1 MDKYGQ
7 LKNEWSSFCGTLDL
21 NYVTT
26 GSTQNRIEWEG
37 GRMFSGDAH
46 FRLYFPTRGKFN
58 LLYSA
63 EAYPIV
69 PGFRYIIPPVI
80 PFRFEGIEPSDHG
93 WIHFHSSKLEKLYRF
108 IRPAAIPVNAAEDFA
123 LFRKFYDLITRSS
136 SIYEAEEVRHELTKL
151 ILPFIE
157 RMKNAP
163 ETLATNAN
171 FPRIL
176 EYIDEHLSQEIR
188 IGELEKL
195 AGLRRAEFSARFR
208 KIYAIPPKQYISLRR
223 ISRAKYLLTR
233 TDLAIKEIVWKT
245 GFESEIFFFRVFK
258 KYTGTTPL
266 RFRLASRIKENLK

>member
-1 MDKYGQ
+1 M
-7 LKNEWSSFCGTLDL
+7 KNEWSDFCGSFDL
-21 NYVTT
+21 NYITI
-26 GSTQNRIEWEG
+26 GSTQNKIEWNG

-63 EAYPIV
+63 EVYPIV

-80 PFRFEGIEPSDHG
+80 PFRFEGSEPSDHG
-93 WIHFHSSKLEKLYRF
+93 WIHFYSSKLEKLSRF

-123 LFRKFYDLITRSS
+123 LFRKFYNLITRSS

-157 RMKNAP
+157 RIKNAP
-163 ETLATNAN
+163 ETLATDAN
-171 FPRIL
+171 FPRIF
-176 EYIDEHLSQEIR
+176 EYIDEHLGSGIR
-188 IGELEKL
+188 ISELEKL
-195 AGLRRAEFSARFR
+195 AGLCRAEFSARFR
-208 KIYAIPPKQYISLRR
+208 KIYGIPPKQYISLRR

-266 RFRLASRIKENLK
+266 RFRIASRIKENLK

>member
-1 MDKYGQ
+1 MLPAGCV
-7 LKNEWSSFCGTLDL
+7 LSCGSEILILFVPLQGLHADLVVEDTLA
-21 NYVTT
+21 
-26 GSTQNRIEWEG
+26 Q
-37 GRMFSGDAH
+37 
-46 FRLYFPTRGKFN
+46 
-58 LLYSA
+58 
-63 EAYPIV
+63 
-69 PGFRYIIPPVI
+69 
-80 PFRFEGIEPSDHG
+80 
-93 WIHFHSSKLEKLYRF
+93 
-108 IRPAAIPVNAAEDFA
+108 AEDFA

-176 EYIDEHLSQEIR
+176 EYIDEHLGQEIR
-188 IGELEKL
+188 ISELEKL